1 MTTPRLDPPARSRL
15 RLLAAA
21 LACTAAAITAGPAS
35 AQQPAWPA
43 KPVRFVVSLAAGGA
57 VDVMARLV
65 AQQVSTRIGQPVIV
79 ENRPGGAGTIA
90 AQAVAR
96 AAPDGYTLL
105 VGPNLELTMTVSMT
119 ARPSYDPL
127 RDLAPVVKAANAP
140 QVVFVTTASGIGSM
154 KELLD
159 RARREGGRMSYATS
173 APGSQMHMTMEGLKE
188 GVGVAWEHIAYKGAA
203 PVITDVLGGQLAFGV
218 TSIAAINGPMR
229 AGKLRPLAILTPER
243 SSLLPDV
250 PTLREATGAAVPDYP
265 VWYAFTAP
273 AGTPRDVLA
282 RLEEVLIAALSDP
295 EVSSKLVAQ
304 GLEVLAQPASRYA
317 PTLPGEIATF
327 ATAIRR
333 MKISLD

>member
-1 MTTPRLDPPARSRL
+1 MTTTLPPARSRL
-15 RLLAAA
+15 RLLLATVACAAAA
-21 LACTAAAITAGPAS
+21 LVAAPAS
-35 AQQPAWPA
+35 AQQPAWPS
-43 KPVRFVVSLAAGGA
+43 KPVRVIVSLAAGGA

-65 AQQVSTRIGQPVIV
+65 APHVSARIGQPVIV
-79 ENRPGGAGTIA
+79 ENRPGAAGTIA
-90 AQAVAR
+90 AQAVTR

-105 VGPNLELTMTVSMT
+105 FGPNLELTMTVSMT

-173 APGSQMHMTMEGLKE
+173 APGSQMHMTMEGLKDD
-188 GVGVAWEHIAYKGAA
+188 VGVAWEHIAYKGAA

-229 AGKLRPLAILTPER
+229 AGKLRPLAILKPER

-250 PTLREATGAAVPDYP
+250 PTLREAAGVAVPDYP

-273 AGTPRDVLA
+273 AGTPREVLA
-282 RLEEVLIAALSDP
+282 RLEEAIVAALSDA
-295 EVSSKLVAQ
+295 EVKSKLEAQ
-304 GLEVLAQPASRYA
+304 GLEVLGQPAAQYA
-317 PTLPGEIATF
+317 PSLPGEIATF
-327 ATAIRR
+327 ATAIKR
-333 MKISLD
+333 MMISLD